1 MDYSPQ
7 MERLLQMGTEGGRP
21 KQRRI
26 MELNPEHE
34 IFKRMSTRFQRN
46 QDEVELGKYADLLL
60 SYALLAEGS
69 ELPDPIRFNQ
79 LVAELMVQTLS
90 V

>member
-7 MERLLQMGTEGGRP
+7 MERLLQMGEVGGRP
-21 KQRRI
+21 RQRRI
-26 MELNPEHE
+26 MELNPQHE
-34 IFKRMSTRFQRN
+34 IFRKMSARFQQTR
-46 QDEVELGKYADLLL
+46 DEVELGKYADLLL

-69 ELPDPIRFNQ
+69 DLPDPVAFNR

-90 V
+90 A